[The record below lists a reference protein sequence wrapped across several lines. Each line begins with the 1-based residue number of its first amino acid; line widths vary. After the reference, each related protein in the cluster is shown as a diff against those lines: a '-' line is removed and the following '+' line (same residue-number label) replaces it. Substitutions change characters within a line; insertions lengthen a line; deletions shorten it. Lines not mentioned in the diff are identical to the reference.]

1 MSGAGPAS
9 GPRGR
14 IVRAW
19 TAALVLAL
27 LAPAASGRDDDAKRL
42 DALREAIATGRE
54 RVAGYERKER
64 GLLETL
70 EALEQSAELLAQAE
84 ADARESLAG
93 ARRELVDLAAEEKS
107 LDRAL
112 AKTRRALAAR
122 AVSLYKAGDLGPVRL
137 LFSAGSLREFLA
149 RSRALRRLLD
159 HDRVMLDR
167 QREQAAALASARERT
182 TAAAD
187 ARDRALADLADR
199 TQELR
204 DEQAARRAL
213 LASVRGDREREREAL
228 VELERAARALEEK
241 LASLRSRGPAGS
253 FAALRGKL
261 PSPVVARVSRPF
273 GLEVDREFGTETF
286 HKGIDFQVQRGAT
299 VRAVADGTVR
309 FAGRFQGYGNLV
321 ILDHGDD
328 YFTVSA
334 HLDELAVEVGDA
346 IDAGATVGTAGETG
360 SLRGPVLYFEVRHG
374 AEALDPADWL
384 AVGGGS

>member
-1 MSGAGPAS
+1 VSALGVAC

-14 IVRAW
+14 HVRGW
-19 TAALVLAL
+19 TAALVVAL
-27 LAPAASGRDDDAKRL
+27 LAPAAAGRDDAAARL
-42 DALREAIATGRE
+42 DALREAIAAGRE

-70 EALEQSAELLAQAE
+70 DALERSAELLAQAE
-84 ADARESLAG
+84 VEAREDLAH
-93 ARRELVDLAAEEKS
+93 ARRDLVALAAEEES
-107 LDRAL
+107 LGRDL
-112 AKTRRALAAR
+112 AQTRRALAAR
-122 AVSLYKAGDLGPVRL
+122 AVSLYKAGELGPVRL

-149 RSRALRRLLD
+149 RSRALRRLLA

-167 QREQAAALASARERT
+167 QRKQAAALESARERT
-182 TAAAD
+182 TAAAA
-187 ARDRALADLADR
+187 ARDRALADLDAR
-199 TQELR
+199 TKELR
-204 DEQAARRAL
+204 SEQATRRSL

-241 LASLRSRGPAGS
+241 LASLHSRGPAGS
-253 FAALRGKL
+253 FAARRGRL
-261 PSPVVARVSRPF
+261 PAPVEAPVARPF

-286 HKGIDFQVQRGAT
+286 HKGIDYQVQRGAT
-299 VRAVADGTVR
+299 VRAVADGIVR

-346 IDAGATVGTAGETG
+346 LDTGATVGTAGETG
-360 SLRGPVLYFEVRHG
+360 SLHGPVLYFEVRHG

-384 AVGGGS
+384 VAGGGS